1 MFCVQDILI
10 EINDDYSIELNGK
23 KNSFVI
29 IVILF
34 SIIMMM
40 MMMTELN
47 VSRFILDQWTM
58 MMMVMILENFLVD
71 QFGIHFR
78 MGRITKKKNVYEWEE
93 FFFLFLSSVSR
104 ISISVH

>member
-1 MFCVQDILI
+1 M
-10 EINDDYSIELNGK
+10 
-23 KNSFVI
+23 
-29 IVILF
+29 
-34 SIIMMM
+34 MMM

-58 MMMVMILENFLVD
+58 MMMVMILENFSVD

-93 FFFLFLSSVSR
+93 FFFSFSLIGESNFNFCPLMMIDTVCQFVCQSKHV
-104 ISISVH
+104 